1 MLLTIN
7 VLPLFLLGLASWQ
20 YRKEGSS
27 LVVWRRTM
35 FFGGLIIV
43 AVSTAA
49 LLVFL
54 VHGILIQ
61 FRVAKSVDLDGS
73 YPVLSML
80 IAGLLSSVL
89 AGFGRRASRLLLMVD
104 GLVVAYLWYLA
115 GMAASP

>member
-1 MLLTIN
+1 
-7 VLPLFLLGLASWQ
+7 
-20 YRKEGSS
+20 
-27 LVVWRRTM
+27 M
-35 FFGGLIIV
+35 FFGALIIV